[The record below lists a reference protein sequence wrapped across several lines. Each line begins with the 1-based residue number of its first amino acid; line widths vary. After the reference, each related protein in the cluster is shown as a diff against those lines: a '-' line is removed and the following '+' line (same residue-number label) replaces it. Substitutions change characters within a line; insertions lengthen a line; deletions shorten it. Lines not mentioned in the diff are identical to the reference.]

1 MNSKNVSPIA
11 QRIQNIVQDKKLSIK
26 EFASQIGMSQS
37 NLSNLFAGKVRD
49 LGSEYLTNIIIKFPE
64 VNSHW
69 LLTGE
74 GELYTFNVHSL
85 SSYKELQKKNLEL
98 IYNYT
103 QLSTNYQ
110 ELMKQN
116 SLLLKKSNKYEFMTL
131 NANKEKNV

>member
-1 MNSKNVSPIA
+1 MNDKNVSPIA
-11 QRIQNIVQDKKLSIK
+11 LRIQNIVQDKKLSIK

-49 LGSEYLTNIIIKFPE
+49 LGSEYLTNILIKFPE
-64 VNSHW
+64 VNSRW

-74 GELYTFNVHSL
+74 GELYTFNVNSL
-85 SSYKELQKKNLEL
+85 PSYKELQEKNLQL

-116 SLLLKKSNKYEFMTL
+116 SLLLKKNNESVLSPTNLNKQ
-131 NANKEKNV
+131 

>member
-1 MNSKNVSPIA
+1 MNDKNVSPIA
-11 QRIQNIVQDKKLSIK
+11 LRIQNIVQDKKLSIK

-37 NLSNLFAGKVRD
+37 NLSNLFAGKVHD
-49 LGSEYLTNIIIKFPE
+49 LGSEYLTNILIKFPE
-64 VNSHW
+64 VNSRW

-74 GELYTFNVHSL
+74 GELYTFNVNSL
-85 SSYKELQKKNLEL
+85 PSYKELQEKNLQL

-116 SLLLKKSNKYEFMTL
+116 SLLLKKNNESVLSPTNLNKQ
-131 NANKEKNV
+131 